1 MILITY
7 SFANFKGFI
16 LSKVTLPSTVHYIM
30 NMEYKK
36 EVAIILDLAN
46 IYIISIDHYGNTYI
60 VDFINEDE
68 AGGLVCWA

>member
-1 MILITY
+1 
-7 SFANFKGFI
+7 
-16 LSKVTLPSTVHYIM
+16 M

-46 IYIISIDHYGNTYI
+46 IYIISIDHYGSTYI